1 MNRLKQ
7 KYQDEIVPA
16 LKKEWNFA
24 ADLAVPRVTK
34 IVINLGIK
42 EGAGD
47 KGVAQKIQQAVIT
60 RAHQAEAGFNLRK
73 GDTIGVMA
81 TLRGERM
88 YAFLDKLVHL
98 VLPQL
103 RDFQGVSLNSFDGR
117 GNYSLGLAEQI
128 VFPEVDYD
136 TIDQIRGLQL
146 TIVTNTNDNKQ
157 AHRLL
162 ELLGMP
168 FAKPESDTKT

>member
-1 MNRLKQ
+1 
-7 KYQDEIVPA
+7 
-16 LKKEWNFA
+16 
-24 ADLAVPRVTK
+24 
-34 IVINLGIK
+34 
-42 EGAGD
+42 
-47 KGVAQKIQQAVIT
+47 
-60 RAHQAEAGFNLRK
+60 
-73 GDTIGVMA
+73 
-81 TLRGERM
+81 M